1 MYVLLDIA
9 RGILVLASDALVN
22 STEWWRISYRIIYD
36 SYRSVFRKETVENHI
51 IIKYGMFSRRLYEKI
66 STKNIWMARHD

>member
-22 STEWWRISYRIIYD
+22 STEWWRISYRIVYD

-66 STKNIWMARHD
+66 STKNI

>member
-66 STKNIWMARHD
+66 STKNI

>member
-1 MYVLLDIA
+1 M
-9 RGILVLASDALVN
+9 LASDALVN

-51 IIKYGMFSRRLYEKI
+51 TIKYGMFSRRLYKKFRLRTFEWRGTIKKI
-66 STKNIWMARHD
+66 TRFYYK

>member
-1 MYVLLDIA
+1 M
-9 RGILVLASDALVN
+9 LASDALVN

-51 IIKYGMFSRRLYEKI
+51 VIKYGMFSRRLYEKI
-66 STKNIWMARHD
+66 STKNI